1 MPDPSS
7 NQPGDESISFDQT
20 EIKTNVDR
28 LMSTLERLC
37 RKSSP
42 GVWVSSTDMML
53 TMPDTIEP
61 VDVSGIDHTVAALTI
76 SAKPEHASLHGACR
90 INENVRWNTILNFI
104 VVAN

>member
-1 MPDPSS
+1 M
-7 NQPGDESISFDQT
+7 
-20 EIKTNVDR
+20 
-28 LMSTLERLC
+28 
-37 RKSSP
+37 
-42 GVWVSSTDMML
+42 SSTDMML